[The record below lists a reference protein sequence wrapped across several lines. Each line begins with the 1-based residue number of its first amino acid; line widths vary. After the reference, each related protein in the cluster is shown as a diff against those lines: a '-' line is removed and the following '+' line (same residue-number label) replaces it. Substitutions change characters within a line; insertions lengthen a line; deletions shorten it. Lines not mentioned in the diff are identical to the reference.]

1 MRTSG
6 NDGRGLPAAPMTAV
20 RFILAFGI
28 ISALM
33 DMVYE
38 GARSVTGPFLG
49 ALGASA
55 LLVSVVTGAGEAV
68 ALVLRLVFG
77 RLADRPGLR
86 WALAIGGY
94 ALTAVSV
101 PLLGVTDA
109 LWIACLLVL
118 AERLGKAVRSPAK
131 DTMLAE
137 AGSALGQGKA
147 FALHEALDQAGAL
160 VGPLLVGVAL
170 ALSGNYGPGFL
181 LLAVPGLAAMLVLF
195 WLKRRVPDPGIYE
208 LAALQAGAVQHG
220 PVQPG
225 AVQPAGLA
233 QPAAE
238 PVDGEPF
245 GVDPDT
251 ATPVPGGVAGM
262 PRQYWLYAAFSSLT
276 MFGYATFGLLAF
288 HLVATGLLPP
298 ALVPVLYAAAMGVD
312 AVAALASGWLFDRVG
327 LRVLLVLPVLAA
339 GVPWLGFSNN
349 AALAVA
355 GVLVWGAAMGV
366 QESTMRAGVA
376 GLAPANKR
384 GSAYGLFTAC
394 YGLAWL
400 AGSFLIG
407 LLYEHSVFA
416 LAVTVTAV
424 QAAAL
429 VIVAVV
435 RPGRS
440 GDLTA

>member
-1 MRTSG
+1 MPTSG
-6 NDGRGLPAAPMTAV
+6 SAAGKGPAAPMTAI
-20 RFILAFGI
+20 RFILVFGTV
-28 ISALM
+28 SALM

-38 GARSVTGPFLG
+38 GARSVTGPYLG

-86 WALAIGGY
+86 WALALSGY

-101 PLLGVTDA
+101 PLLGITDA
-109 LWIACLLVL
+109 LWIASLLVL

-147 FALHEALDQAGAL
+147 FALHEALDQVGAL
-160 VGPLLVGVAL
+160 LGPLLVGVAL
-170 ALSGNYGPGFL
+170 ALSGSYGPGFL
-181 LLAVPGLAAMLVLF
+181 LLAVPGLAAMLILF
-195 WLKRRVPDPGIYE
+195 WLRRRVPDPALYE
-208 LAALQAGAVQHG
+208 EAAADPLPGGPG
-220 PVQPG
+220 PVSGNAP
-225 AVQPAGLA
+225 
-233 QPAAE
+233 
-238 PVDGEPF
+238 
-245 GVDPDT
+245 
-251 ATPVPGGVAGM
+251 M

-276 MFGYATFGLLAF
+276 MFGYATFGLLSF

-298 ALVPVLYAAAMGVD
+298 AVVPVLYAAAMGVD

-327 LRVLLVLPVLAA
+327 LKVLLVLPILAA
-339 GVPWLGFSNN
+339 AVPWLGFSNN
-349 AALAVA
+349 TALAVT

-376 GLAPANKR
+376 GLAPAARR
-384 GSAYGLFTAC
+384 GSAYGMFTAC

-407 LLYEHSVFA
+407 VLYEYSIPA

-424 QAAAL
+424 QAAAM
-429 VIVAVV
+429 VVFAVV
-435 RPGRS
+435 RPHAVGP
-440 GDLTA
+440 GLQP

>member
-1 MRTSG
+1 
-6 NDGRGLPAAPMTAV
+6 MTAI
-20 RFILAFGI
+20 RFVLAFGI

-38 GARSVTGPFLG
+38 GARSVSGPYLG

-68 ALVLRLVFG
+68 ALVLRLLFG
-77 RLADRPGLR
+77 RLADRPALR
-86 WALAIGGY
+86 WTLAVSGY

-101 PLLGVTDA
+101 PLLGITDA

-147 FALHEALDQAGAL
+147 FALHEALDQVGAL

-170 ALSGNYGPGFL
+170 ALSGSYGPGFL
-181 LLAVPGLAAMLVLF
+181 LLAVPGVAAMLILF
-195 WLKRRVPDPGIYE
+195 RLRRAVPDPAVYE
-208 LAALQAGAVQHG
+208 VADVEVAPARFD
-220 PVQPG
+220 PG
-225 AVQPAGLA
+225 K
-233 QPAAE
+233 
-238 PVDGEPF
+238 
-245 GVDPDT
+245 
-251 ATPVPGGVAGM
+251 PVPM
-262 PRQYWLYAAFSSLT
+262 PRQYWLYAVFSSLT
-276 MFGYATFGLLAF
+276 MFGYATFGLLSF
-288 HLVATGLLPP
+288 HLVATGLFPT
-298 ALVPVLYAAAMGVD
+298 AVVPVLYAAAMGVD

-327 LRVLLVLPVLAA
+327 LKVLLVLPVLAA
-339 GVPWLGFSNN
+339 AVPWLGFSNN

-376 GLAPANKR
+376 GLAPAARR
-384 GSAYGLFTAC
+384 GSAYGMFTAC

-400 AGSFLIG
+400 AGSVLIG
-407 LLYEHSVFA
+407 LLYEYSTTV
-416 LAVTVTAV
+416 LAVTVTVV
-424 QAAAL
+424 QAAAM
-429 VIVAVV
+429 VIFAVV
-435 RPGRS
+435 RPHAAGTELETS
-440 GDLTA
+440 GNKPS

>member
-6 NDGRGLPAAPMTAV
+6 SAGGTLPAAPMTAV

-49 ALGASA
+49 ALGGSA
-55 LLVSVVTGAGEAV
+55 LLISVVTGAGEAV

-86 WALAIGGY
+86 WALAISGY

-101 PLLGVTDA
+101 PLLGVTNA

-137 AGSALGQGKA
+137 AGSAMGQGKA
-147 FALHEALDQAGAL
+147 FALHEALDQVGAL

-181 LLAVPGLAAMLVLF
+181 LLAVPGLAAMLLLF
-195 WLKRRVPDPGIYE
+195 WLKRRVPDPAVYE
-208 LAALQAGAVQHG
+208 LAALQPDALKSAGVE
-220 PVQPG
+220 
-225 AVQPAGLA
+225 
-233 QPAAE
+233 PAAAE
-238 PVDGEPF
+238 HIDGARLDVVPS
-245 GVDPDT
+245 T
-251 ATPVPGGVAGM
+251 AARVPGGTAGM
-262 PRQYWLYAAFSSLT
+262 TRRYWLYAAFSSLT
-276 MFGYATFGLLAF
+276 MFGYATFGLLSF

-298 ALVPVLYAAAMGVD
+298 ALVPVLYAAAMAVD

-339 GVPWLGFSNN
+339 AVPWLGFSNN
-349 AALAVA
+349 TALAVA

-384 GSAYGLFTAC
+384 GSAYGMFTAC

-407 LLYEHSVFA
+407 VLYEQSIFT

-429 VIVAVV
+429 VIFAVV
-435 RPGRS
+435 RPSRTG
-440 GDLTA
+440 APA